1 MFTTRKVVIVGAG
14 HVGSHVALSLIQSGE
29 ADDIVLIDILK
40 EKAAAQALDLDD
52 GVSGSICGQD
62 VRIRAGEYTELADAD
77 ILVMAFGRSRRP
89 GETRLDMFDDSIR
102 MANEVVSHLKQVEF
116 KGIMISISN
125 PADIICEYIRR
136 QMHWDSRR
144 CFCTGTSLETYRLL
158 RVISAATGYY
168 RHSLHGL
175 CMGEHGNSSFIV
187 WSHLFVGSTPFLKLH
202 AERPELAKLSLEDLQ
217 ARVKKAGDIE
227 IDGKGSTEFGI
238 ANVALMLIKAIFHD
252 QKLIW
257 PCSTALNGEYG
268 QKDVAAGVPC
278 VIGKNGIEEILA
290 LPLTSEE
297 QEKFNKSCDILRGF
311 LARAASV
318 KAANQD

>member
-1 MFTTRKVVIVGAG
+1 MLKTRKVVIVGAG

-52 GVSGSICGQD
+52 AVSGSLCGRD
-62 VRIRAGEYTELADAD
+62 VRIRAGEYTELNDAD

-89 GETRLDMFDDSIR
+89 GETRLDMFDDSIK
-102 MANEVVSHLKQVEF
+102 MAQEVISHLKTVDF

-136 QMHWDSRR
+136 QMAWEAHR

-158 RVISAATGYY
+158 RVLSRETGYA
-168 RHSLHGL
+168 RKSIQAF
-175 CMGEHGNSSFIV
+175 CMGEHGNSSFVV
-187 WSHLFVGSTPFLKLH
+187 WSRIRIGSKCFMQLR
-202 AERPELAKLSLEDLQ
+202 AERPELGKLDLDDLQ
-217 ARVKKAGDIE
+217 LQVKRAGDIE
-227 IDGKGSTEFGI
+227 VDGKGCTEFGI
-238 ANVALMLIKAIFHD
+238 ANVACMLIKVIFHD
-252 QKLIW
+252 EKLIW

-278 VIGKNGIEEILA
+278 MIGKNGVEEILVCK
-290 LPLTSEE
+290 LTEEE
-297 QEKFNKSCDILRGF
+297 QAKFNASCDILRGF
-311 LARAASV
+311 LDRAATL
-318 KAANQD
+318 